1 MKNSRGWGR
10 ISKRGR
16 NWRAR
21 ITDGHGH
28 ELHRTFPTRDDAE
41 KWLRARRDEKITG
54 RVQRDAVARV
64 DQLVERYR
72 VALDESTLS
81 AATRT
86 WQRRCLRDIEAM
98 LGAYQLAGLTPGHL
112 DDFNRELRRQSF
124 APGSIRLRFA
134 TLRALL
140 RFAVRHGYIEKAPD
154 VPVQP
159 QLSRTP
165 PAAKPDEIEAMLKA
179 ARKHDDP
186 RVELALA
193 LAAFAG
199 LRRSDILRLCGRDA
213 DLDLGVL
220 TVPVRSETDAP
231 KGRKTIRVPIAPKLA
246 SAIRRRAAA
255 PDERL
260 LHPITTITGLRYLMV
275 RTIGQPVRWHELRRA
290 WITRLLDEGVPVPVV
305 QSVAGHSAIRTT
317 LGYWRGAPL
326 ESPKLLAALG
336 LIRAERGKRLISR

>member
-231 KGRKTIRVPIAPKLA
+231 KGRKTIRVPIAPNHDHHRPAVPDGSHHRAAGTLA
-246 SAIRRRAAA
+246 RATPGVDHSPARRRRPGPRRAVGRRPFGHPHDA
-255 PDERL
+255 RL
-260 LHPITTITGLRYLMV
+260 LARRPARIAEAT
-275 RTIGQPVRWHELRRA
+275 RRA
-290 WITRLLDEGVPVPVV
+290 RSDSGRAGQETRKSLIPR
-305 QSVAGHSAIRTT
+305 HSAR
-317 LGYWRGAPL
+317 Y
-326 ESPKLLAALG
+326 
-336 LIRAERGKRLISR
+336 GK